1 MGQASPPDGWRYRD
15 LYADCMAELVG
26 VEEFHSTVFE
36 DSELAGLFGVAF
48 DLMVRL
54 PDRLEKEYHL
64 LLVIRRLCERHT
76 T

>member
-1 MGQASPPDGWRYRD
+1 
-15 LYADCMAELVG
+15 MAELVG
-26 VEEFHSTVFE
+26 VEGAPEFHSTVFE

-54 PDRLEKEYHL
+54 PDRLEQEYHL
-64 LLVIRRLCERHT
+64 LLALRRLCERHT